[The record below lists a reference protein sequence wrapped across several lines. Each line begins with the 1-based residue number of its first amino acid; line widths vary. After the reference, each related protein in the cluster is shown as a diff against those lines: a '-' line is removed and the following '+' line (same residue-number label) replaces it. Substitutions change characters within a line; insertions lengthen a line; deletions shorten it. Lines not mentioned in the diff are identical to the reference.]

1 MIMMLMMILMMMLMM
16 LMIMIMM
23 TNIHLLDIVVMV
35 NKKSEYSCSENKE
48 LYSEK
53 KNISEAFPNNFFHLN
68 VSRSEEIVPAYLTK
82 TR

>member
-1 MIMMLMMILMMMLMM
+1 MMMVK
-16 LMIMIMM
+16 ITK
-23 TNIHLLDIVVMV
+23 TNTHLLDIVVMV
-35 NKKSEYSCSENKE
+35 NKKSEYSCSENEE

-53 KNISEAFPNNFFHLN
+53 KNISEVFLNNFCHLN